1 MGLWEGA
8 GPLFH
13 VRRAGALTV
22 EARSITANDE
32 KTRTLVLVRHGESE
46 WNRRNLFTGW
56 CNPDLTEKGLIEAL
70 VAARMLRAR
79 GINFDVAYTSQL
91 KRAQRTLDIILSEL
105 GETNIPIQFDEAL
118 NERHYGDLCGLNK
131 DEAKERWGEEQ
142 VRIWRRSYDIP
153 PPGGESLKDTEDRVM
168 PYYRTHIWPDLEAG
182 KSVLVVAHG
191 NSLRALIM
199 NLESLTGEEI
209 LSRELATGAPIVYSL
224 GSDGAPS
231 ARSDLLP
238 SRSIDAPPEDIV

>member
-1 MGLWEGA
+1 MSTTENA
-8 GPLFH
+8 
-13 VRRAGALTV
+13 
-22 EARSITANDE
+22 S

-79 GINFDVAYTSQL
+79 GISFDVAYTSKL
-91 KRAQRTLDIILSEL
+91 KRAQRTLDVILSEL
-105 GETNIPIQFDEAL
+105 GEDSIPIRFDEAL

-131 DEAKERWGEEQ
+131 DEARERWGEEQ
-142 VRIWRRSYDIP
+142 VAIWRRSYDIP

-168 PYYRTHIWPDLEAG
+168 PYYNTLIWPDLAAG
-182 KSVLVVAHG
+182 KNVLLVAHG

-199 NLESLTGEEI
+199 NLEKLTGEEI
-209 LSRELATGAPIVYSL
+209 LSRELATGAPIVYEL
-224 GSDGAPS
+224 DAAGTPVG
-231 ARSDLLP
+231 RHDLLP
-238 SRSIDAPPEDIV
+238 PRSPDAHPEDIL